1 MSQLPITSRIKRSPL
16 LKGSPYKQSKTPKA
30 STTAEGEETTEI
42 ITVPGVAGT
51 ENLDELNEG
60 KKDLGPDYKPS
71 AAETARANAEVAEA
85 KAKDAAAAKPIEK
98 EIVVK
103 GDDVIAPTYSKRTG
117 DVQTNF
123 DGRQLARQTKF
134 KNRFVR
140 QSKNKLAKSEDRMA
154 NFQKKYSKA
163 GVDADGNPTS
173 TFTAPKP
180 GEKGYRRYKKL
191 DARITENRTELAD
204 FEQGSRNQAEVM
216 RSGRTIGKT
225 TRMDDDRRDTAGDQ
239 TKDERIAQVRAENAA
254 QNQIVT
260 ESNSQA
266 ENAVKVNS
274 NTGGGDNAVEGEADN
289 TKYGEYKPAPA
300 AMKPSAFKMKAKSPA
315 AKKLQGNQGRLP
327 QHLQDAIKSAPESP
341 AKLGPLAAIAGKA
354 LVGALASKAV
364 SSNKM
369 RSGFK
374 MKGYGK
380 K

>member
-1 MSQLPITSRIKRSPL
+1 MNQLPITSRVKRSPL
-16 LKGSPYKQSKTPKA
+16 LKGSPYKQTETPKA
-30 STTAEGEETTEI
+30 SVTAQGEDVDTTTTVETPGSMKPVDDVCGPNDMRPSCVALRKMSPAEIEAAEVKRGDRVLASTEEVTTTE
-42 ITVPGVAGT
+42 
-51 ENLDELNEG
+51 
-60 KKDLGPDYKPS
+60 
-71 AAETARANAEVAEA
+71 
-85 KAKDAAAAKPIEK
+85 
-98 EIVVK
+98 K
-103 GDDVIAPTYSKRTG
+103 GEDVIAPTYSKRTG

-191 DARITENRTELAD
+191 DARVTENRTELAD

-216 RSGRTIGKT
+216 RSGRTIGRT

-239 TKDERIAQVRAENAA
+239 TKDERIAQVKAENAA

-266 ENAVKVNS
+266 QNAVQVNS
-274 NTGGGDNAVEGEADN
+274 NTGGGDNAVEGEADA
-289 TKYGEYKPAPA
+289 TKYGEYKPAPNK
-300 AMKPSAFKMKAKSPA
+300 MRSAFKMKAKSPA
-315 AKKLQGNQGRLP
+315 AKKLQGNQGNLP
-327 QHLQDAIKSAPESP
+327 QHLQDSIKAAPESP
-341 AKLGPLAAIAGKA
+341 AKIDPMTIMMVANAAKSA
-354 LVGALASKAV
+354 

>member
-16 LKGSPYKQSKTPKA
+16 LKGSPYKQTETPEA
-30 STTAEGEETTEI
+30 SVVAPGEETTEI
-42 ITVPGVAGT
+42 ITTPGVAGT
-51 ENLDELNEG
+51 ENLDKLNEG
-60 KKDLGPDYKPS
+60 KIDLGPDYKPS

-98 EIVVK
+98 EVVVK
-103 GDDVIAPTYSKRTG
+103 GEDVIAPTYSKRTG

-123 DGRQLARQTKF
+123 EGRQLARQTKF
-134 KNRFVR
+134 KNRYVR
-140 QSKNKLAKSEDRMA
+140 QSRNKLAKAEDKMA

-180 GEKGYRRYKKL
+180 GEKGYKQYMRL
-191 DARITENRTELAD
+191 DSKVNENKTELAD
-204 FEQGSRNQAEVM
+204 FEQHSKNQAEVI

-225 TRMDDDRRDTAGDQ
+225 TRMDEDRRDTAADQ
-239 TKDERIAQVRAENAA
+239 TKDERIAQVRAEQEAA
-254 QNQIVT
+254 KNIV
-260 ESNSQA
+260 SSGQA
-266 ENAVKVNS
+266 DK
-274 NTGGGDNAVEGEADN
+274 AVEVNNSATTTGTED
-289 TKYGEYKPAPA
+289 KPADTTQYGKYETKPTVA
-300 AMKPSAFKMKAKSPA
+300 KMKPSAFKMKAKSPA